1 MVLWFHSISHLI
13 FVPILSCQMHSEF
26 IQAPYN
32 IWMLHHFIFLC
43 SVCLII
49 IFQIICIALI
59 AIHISGSSKLCSAYG
74 AHLFTSPR
82 VVMVW
87 IMVRKCYKIQ
97 GKNHWSLQQSHD
109 KGTQASGKHS
119 YPWACLP
126 SLQITVPPPSS
137 LLSLS
142 ISVCS
147 LSFSQGARRIVP
159 EWQDLDFE
167 ARQFTA
173 KVSGEV
179 DPQEPVTPPKQ
190 SQDPI
195 TDSSPEEDDQES
207 KSELWWISTIFSS
220 LEHFDGKPK
229 ALSHN
234 IIYPKNI
241 LHFKPETVCL
251 GICQALPTV
260 RKKQAMQ
267 EKEFIGCSSG
277 KTINWGGDLEG
288 FYIISFLIWTLCNNW
303 L

>member
-1 MVLWFHSISHLI
+1 
-13 FVPILSCQMHSEF
+13 MHSEF

-59 AIHISGSSKLCSAYG
+59 AIHISGSSKLCSAYR

-119 YPWACLP
+119 YPWAYLP

-241 LHFKPETVCL
+241 LHLYPETVCFIRDL
-251 GICQALPTV
+251 PGTPNCKEEAGNAEEGIHRLQQWEDYQL
-260 RKKQAMQ
+260 RRRSWR
-267 EKEFIGCSSG
+267 I
-277 KTINWGGDLEG
+277 LY
-288 FYIISFLIWTLCNNW
+288 YIILDMNSL
-303 L
+303 

>member
-1 MVLWFHSISHLI
+1 MIPLHFPSYFRSYSHAKCTLNS
-13 FVPILSCQMHSEF
+13 FKL
-26 IQAPYN
+26 
-32 IWMLHHFIFLC
+32 
-43 SVCLII
+43 VCLII

-119 YPWACLP
+119 YPWAYLP

-241 LHFKPETVCL
+241 LHFNPETVCFIRDL
-251 GICQALPTV
+251 PGTPNCKEEASNAGEGIHRLQQWEDYQL
-260 RKKQAMQ
+260 RRRSWR
-267 EKEFIGCSSG
+267 I
-277 KTINWGGDLEG
+277 LY
-288 FYIISFLIWTLCNNW
+288 YIILDMNSL
-303 L
+303 